1 MLLSFQGSLESQDKS
16 DGLDWHMQPL
26 IMHFI
31 MNAAM
36 IFGAHTKWLPPVWCA
51 PGDLQGLLGFVL
63 EWQPAMPL
71 LQENNLGYFCSPL
84 LGVHGVR
91 QRAAISVKTLSTW
104 YVAGAIDGVTEDK
117 KGSDHDQQCLHNRCT
132 HVENFIHLV
141 LAPALVRGSYS
152 GVDLF
157 LRPFAAR
164 KCALAD
170 ILRA

>member
-16 DGLDWHMQPL
+16 DGLDWHMQPF

-36 IFGAHTKWLPPVWCA
+36 IFGAHTKWLPTVWCA

-91 QRAAISVKTLSTW
+91 QRAAISVKNFEHFCMLPAPSMVSQRTRRAAIMISNASTIAVHMW
-104 YVAGAIDGVTEDK
+104 K
-117 KGSDHDQQCLHNRCT
+117 
-132 HVENFIHLV
+132 
-141 LAPALVRGSYS
+141 
-152 GVDLF
+152 
-157 LRPFAAR
+157 
-164 KCALAD
+164 
-170 ILRA
+170 ILYIWC